1 MQTTTAH
8 RGIGAVLRR
17 DPAAPWRHL
26 DVPLVGAALAVAGL
40 GCLMVYSATRT
51 SMADAG
57 LDPFTYLKRQATF
70 AVLGL
75 VMAGVVMVVDYRN
88 FRNVSAAIFFVSLV
102 LLALVLTPLG
112 TEVNFA
118 QSWFSIGSFQ
128 LQPAE
133 LAKLALVLVLATSCS
148 SDRGQLRRPRLTGAV
163 LLTGLALGLILLQPD
178 MGSGLVVVAIM
189 VGVVVVAGA
198 RLRHLAA
205 LSAVAVVGVLAM
217 LHFDLVDEYQRD
229 RLTDFARSGEEA
241 SSSTGFQSEQAE
253 TAIGAGGLFGAG
265 LYEGTQT
272 KLGFV
277 PEQQTDFIFTVVGE
291 ELGFIGS
298 ATLLSLYG
306 VILWRIWRTAQ
317 LSKDLFG
324 TLICAGVFAMMLF
337 QIFENM
343 GMSMGIM
350 PITGIPLPLLSYGG
364 SSMLTTWMALGL
376 VLNVHM
382 RRFS

>member
-1 MQTTTAH
+1 MQATTAT
-8 RGIGAVLRR
+8 RGIGALLRR

-26 DVPLVGAALAVAGL
+26 DLPLIGAALAVTGL
-40 GCLMVYSATRT
+40 GCLMIYSATRT

-57 LDPFTYLKRQATF
+57 LDPYTYLKRQMVF
-70 AVLGL
+70 AALGL
-75 VMAGVVMVVDYRN
+75 VVAGAVVAVDYRN
-88 FRNVSAAIFFVSLV
+88 FRDLAPAAYLVSLG

-118 QSWFSIGSFQ
+118 KSWFSIGTFQ

-133 LAKLALVLVLATSCS
+133 LAKLGLILLLAASCS
-148 SDRGQLRRPRLTGAV
+148 TDRGQLSRPRLVAAV
-163 LLTGLALGLILLQPD
+163 FMTGLVVGLILLQPD
-178 MGSGLVVVAIM
+178 MGSGLVVVAILI
-189 VGVVVVAGA
+189 GVVVVAGA
-198 RLRHLAA
+198 RPRHLAVLA
-205 LSAVAVVGVLAM
+205 AVAVVGVLAM
-217 LHFDLVDEYQRD
+217 FRFDWVDEYQRD
-229 RLTDFARSGEEA
+229 RLTDFARSDNEVRA
-241 SSSTGFQSEQAE
+241 SSGFQAEQAE
-253 TAIGAGGLFGAG
+253 TAIGAGGVFGAG

-291 ELGFIGS
+291 ELGFVGS

-324 TLICAGVFAMMLF
+324 TLVCAGVFALLLF
-337 QIFENM
+337 QVFENM

-364 SSMLTTWMALGL
+364 SSMLTTCVALGL